1 MPQGQSTSDNRIKD
15 LILGHFFADN
25 FNKVIELS
33 FELRVMDSRSLALI
47 LYSRSMLDQ
56 DISKSDN
63 YEILRREFKDINWD
77 QTVDRFHIP
86 NKDLNDKLIS
96 YMKSI

>member
-1 MPQGQSTSDNRIKD
+1 
-15 LILGHFFADN
+15 
-25 FNKVIELS
+25 
-33 FELRVMDSRSLALI
+33 MDSRSLALI

-63 YEILRREFKDINWD
+63 YEILKREFKDINWD

>member
-1 MPQGQSTSDNRIKD
+1 
-15 LILGHFFADN
+15 
-25 FNKVIELS
+25 
-33 FELRVMDSRSLALI
+33 
-47 LYSRSMLDQ
+47 MLDQ

-63 YEILRREFKDINWD
+63 YEILKREFKDINWD

>member
-1 MPQGQSTSDNRIKD
+1 
-15 LILGHFFADN
+15 
-25 FNKVIELS
+25 
-33 FELRVMDSRSLALI
+33 MDSRSLALI

-56 DISKSDN
+56 DISTSDN
-63 YEILRREFKDINWD
+63 YEVLKREFKDINWD

-86 NKDLNDKLIS
+86 NKDLNDNLIS